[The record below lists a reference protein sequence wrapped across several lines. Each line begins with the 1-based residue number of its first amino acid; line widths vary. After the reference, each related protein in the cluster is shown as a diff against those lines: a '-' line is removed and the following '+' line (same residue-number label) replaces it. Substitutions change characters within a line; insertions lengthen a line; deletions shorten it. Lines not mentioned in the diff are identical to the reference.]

1 MHEAGVRQSKVGHVS
16 GESVEIAQSAV
27 GTVSGSVVSIRQSL
41 VRQLTAERATVSQS
55 SMASARAQRLEL
67 RESAA
72 FLAIGRD
79 VAMEGGRVLL
89 LLSPRV
95 SGQVA
100 ATFTLPAAFAMGL
113 GFVLGRALLRM
124 LGSLRL

>member
-1 MHEAGVRQSKVGHVS
+1 MQEAGVRQSKVEHVS
-16 GESVEIAQSAV
+16 GESVEVAQSAV
-27 GTVSGSVVSIRQSL
+27 GTVSGSVVSLRQSL
-41 VRQLTAERATVSQS
+41 ARQVTAERATVSQS
-55 SMASARAQRLEL
+55 SMAAARAQRLEL

-72 FLAIGRD
+72 FLAIGRN
-79 VAMEGGRVLL
+79 VSMEGGRVLF

-95 SGQVA
+95 SGQVV

-124 LGSLRL
+124 LGSVRL

>member
-1 MHEAGVRQSKVGHVS
+1 MHDTGIRQSKVEHVS

-27 GTVSGSVVSIRQSL
+27 GTVSGNVVSLRQSL
-41 VRQLTAERATVSQS
+41 ARQVTAERATVSQS
-55 SMASARAQRLEL
+55 SMAAARAQRLEL

-72 FLAIGRD
+72 FLAIGRN
-79 VAMEGGRVLL
+79 VSIVGSRVLF
-89 LLSPRV
+89 LLSPRM

-100 ATFTLPAAFAMGL
+100 ATFTLPTAFAMGL

-124 LGSLRL
+124 LGSVRL